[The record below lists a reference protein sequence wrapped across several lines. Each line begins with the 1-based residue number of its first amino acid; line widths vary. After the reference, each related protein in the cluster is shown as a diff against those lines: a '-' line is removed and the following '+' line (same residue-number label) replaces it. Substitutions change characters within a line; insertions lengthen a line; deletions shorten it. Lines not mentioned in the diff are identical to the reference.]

1 MQDIMPE
8 NVSVVLN
15 GLHDHVCNGWLA
27 QVERTIAGFV
37 QQPVHG
43 GKCLPG
49 VDRAGRE
56 SPVGR
61 QTIVETPREE
71 DGPFRVIDVRKSPPG
86 ECHTR
91 VVPRALRNSHLLLV
105 SGLFPASGVQ
115 RDLWGR
121 PPGLRGSPWTRSPA
135 EESSP
140 LATARGR
147 PGGRPQTRGSAPPA
161 TVLWFA
167 SRRFRWPASLPRAAG
182 RRPPC
187 ARPPRRTTPTRGR

>member
-91 VVPRALRNSHLLLV
+91 VVPQAARNSHL
-105 SGLFPASGVQ
+105 Q
-115 RDLWGR
+115 RAD
-121 PPGLRGSPWTRSPA
+121 
-135 EESSP
+135 
-140 LATARGR
+140 
-147 PGGRPQTRGSAPPA
+147 RGSAADQGVCPTGYRAVVCSTAASTARA
-161 TVLWFA
+161 T
-167 SRRFRWPASLPRAAG
+167 SSG
-182 RRPPC
+182 
-187 ARPPRRTTPTRGR
+187 ARPPSTVRTAASPYHPNTGPVSAR